1 MKKFKKSFI
10 VDLISFFV
18 FVFFFKFVG
27 IFFFFQICWNSMSP
41 FKKKFVW
48 CKFESFF
55 SLNPVVPSQSY
66 SRYLDVLSLTD
77 FMLSFRPEIKSS

>member
-18 FVFFFKFVG
+18 FFFFQ
-27 IFFFFQICWNSMSP
+27 ICWNFFFFQICWNSMSP
-41 FKKKFVW
+41 FKKKCVW